1 MLPSPCLLLLFRNS
15 CKRHSYYKNPN
26 LSFLLVF
33 LCSFGCKSLDLF
45 FEDLELKE
53 MNRGRR
59 NLKQAAS
66 EQDFTL
72 EECQSIAQ
80 VVSLRGSNQIEV
92 SFCIYVLVKV

>member
-1 MLPSPCLLLLFRNS
+1 
-15 CKRHSYYKNPN
+15 
-26 LSFLLVF
+26 
-33 LCSFGCKSLDLF
+33 
-45 FEDLELKE
+45 

-92 SFCIYVLVKV
+92 LNTLPLYHLRFHNFMQSRLFIAFPWDFSSISLLCMYVYSLKVEFML

>member
-1 MLPSPCLLLLFRNS
+1 MILV
-15 CKRHSYYKNPN
+15 KRHSYKT
-26 LSFLLVF
+26 LISVSSGV
-33 LCSFGCKSLDLF
+33 LCSFGCQSLELF
-45 FEDLELKE
+45 ELKE

-92 SFCIYVLVKV
+92 SFCMYLCIG

>member
-1 MLPSPCLLLLFRNS
+1 
-15 CKRHSYYKNPN
+15 
-26 LSFLLVF
+26 
-33 LCSFGCKSLDLF
+33 
-45 FEDLELKE
+45 

-80 VVSLRGSNQIEV
+80 VVSLRGSNQIE
-92 SFCIYVLVKV
+92 FPCRWTEPDLF

>member
-1 MLPSPCLLLLFRNS
+1 
-15 CKRHSYYKNPN
+15 
-26 LSFLLVF
+26 
-33 LCSFGCKSLDLF
+33 
-45 FEDLELKE
+45 

-92 SFCIYVLVKV
+92 KRNFFFFF

>member
-1 MLPSPCLLLLFRNS
+1 
-15 CKRHSYYKNPN
+15 
-26 LSFLLVF
+26 
-33 LCSFGCKSLDLF
+33 
-45 FEDLELKE
+45 

-66 EQDFTL
+66 DQDFTL

-92 SFCIYVLVKV
+92 KDKRFFLRFHTISPIHSIFFGIFFGWVGLFVCMY